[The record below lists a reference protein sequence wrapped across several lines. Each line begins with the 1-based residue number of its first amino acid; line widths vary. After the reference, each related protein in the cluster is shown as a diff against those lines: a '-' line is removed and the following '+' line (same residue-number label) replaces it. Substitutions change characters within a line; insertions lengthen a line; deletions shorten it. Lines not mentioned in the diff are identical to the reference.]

1 MDRSLLFCTVGINT
15 DYLVCRMCPAAI
27 LLNLP
32 LRSIPSLASLE
43 PPAHEA
49 AGGYGSKGEAAG
61 GSFT

>member
-32 LRSIPSLASLE
+32 LRSIHPLTKPRTATCPGGWQQGPMIQTE
-43 PPAHEA
+43 R
-49 AGGYGSKGEAAG
+49 AG
-61 GSFT
+61 